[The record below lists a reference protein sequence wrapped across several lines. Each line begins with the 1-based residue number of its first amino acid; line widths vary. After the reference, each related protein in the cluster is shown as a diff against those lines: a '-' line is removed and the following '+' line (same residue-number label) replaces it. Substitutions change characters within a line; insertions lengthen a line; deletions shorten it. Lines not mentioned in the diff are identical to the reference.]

1 VTTVGPQRASACPV
15 HDFTPYELKPL
26 GGWTEFYDRLREES
40 PLVKNLFGRS
50 YYIPTRHED
59 ILGVLQD
66 PETFSSES
74 VVAYEPDPAYR
85 WIPHMINGDEHRQW
99 RRQLGPYF
107 SPRAIESIDA
117 RVRAKARGLIGEL
130 AGRGSCDLMTDFAL
144 KFPTAVVLEI
154 VGLPE
159 EDLPYLMT
167 LEEDI
172 NHAIGD
178 PGDVIRRKVTA
189 IDAVKRYLAQKIAQ
203 RRAEPADDLIT
214 KSLDMRIGDR
224 PVTDDELLNWW
235 QFLVQAG
242 LDSVAGML
250 GYFFHHLATH
260 PADRRRIVDQPET
273 IPAAMEEMMR
283 AFSFIVTGRKVTRDT
298 EIAGCPVAAGSMVQ
312 LALKMSGRD
321 DGFYDNA
328 AAVDFDRGTSNH
340 LAFGAGPH
348 RCLGSHLARR
358 ELRVALE
365 EWHRLIPDYRL
376 GEGEPITEFGRSSGV
391 NTLPLAWDVLREAAD
406 GT

>member
-1 VTTVGPQRASACPV
+1 VTTAKPEPAPACPV
-15 HDFTPYELKPL
+15 HDYTPYELKPL
-26 GGWTEFYDRLREES
+26 GGWTAFYDQLRQEAPVVRNE
-40 PLVKNLFGRS
+40 FGRG
-50 YYIPTRHED
+50 YFIPTRHEE
-59 ILGVLQD
+59 ILAVLQD
-66 PETFSSES
+66 PETFSSEAL
-74 VVAYEPDPAYR
+74 VAYEPDPSYK
-85 WIPHMINGDEHRQW
+85 WIPAMIGGEEHREW

-107 SPRAIESIDA
+107 SPREIEKVDA
-117 RVRAKARGLIGEL
+117 RVRARARGLIEEL

-144 KFPTAVVLEI
+144 KFPTAVALEV

-159 EDLPYLMT
+159 EDLGYLLE

-178 PGDVIRRKVTA
+178 PEDVVRRKVTA
-189 IDAVKRYLAQKIAQ
+189 IDAVKRYLAEKIAQ

-214 KSLDMRIGDR
+214 RSLDMQIGGR

-250 GYFFHHLATH
+250 GYFFYHLATH
-260 PADRRRIVDQPET
+260 PADRRRIVEQPEA
-273 IPAAMEEMMR
+273 IGSAMEEMLR
-283 AFSFIVTGRKVTRDT
+283 AFSFIVTGRKATRDT

-321 DGFYDNA
+321 DSFYDHA
-328 AAVDFDRGTSNH
+328 STVDFDRGTSNH

-365 EWHRLIPDYRL
+365 EWHRLIPQYRL

-391 NTLPLAWDVLREAAD
+391 NTLPLAWDVPAA
-406 GT
+406 

>member
-1 VTTVGPQRASACPV
+1 VTAQPERPSACPA

-26 GGWTEFYDRLREES
+26 GGWTEFYDGLRAEG
-40 PLVKNLFGRS
+40 PVVRNVFGRG
-50 YYIPTRHED
+50 YFIPTRHED
-59 ILGVLQD
+59 ILSVLQD
-66 PETFSSES
+66 PETFSSEAM
-74 VVAYEPDPAYR
+74 VAYEPDPSYR
-85 WIPHMINGDEHRQW
+85 WIPAMIGGDEHRQW

-107 SPRAIESIDA
+107 SPREIERLDA
-117 RVRAKARGLIGEL
+117 QVRARASGLIREL

-144 KFPTAVVLEI
+144 KFPTAVVLEV
-154 VGLPE
+154 VGLPA
-159 EDLPYLMT
+159 EDLPYLLA

-178 PGDVIRRKVTA
+178 PEDVIRRKMTA
-189 IDAVKRYLAQKIAQ
+189 IDAVRDYLAEKIAR
-203 RRAEPADDLIT
+203 RRAHSADDMIT
-214 KSLDMRIGDR
+214 KSLDIEIDGR
-224 PVTDDELLNWW
+224 PVTDTELLNYW

-250 GYFFHHLATH
+250 GYFFYHLATH
-260 PADRRRIVDQPET
+260 PADRRRLVDQPET
-273 IPAAMEEMMR
+273 IPGAMEEMLR

-312 LALKMSGRD
+312 LVLKMSGRD
-321 DGFYDNA
+321 DSFYANA
-328 AAVDFDRGTSNH
+328 DQVDLDRGTSNH

-365 EWHRLIPDYRL
+365 EWHKTIPDYRL
-376 GEGEPITEFGRSSGV
+376 GEGRPIAEFGRSSGV
-391 NTLPLAWDVLREAAD
+391 NTLPLAWDK
-406 GT
+406 

>member
-1 VTTVGPQRASACPV
+1 VTEVQPPPACPV

-26 GGWTEFYDRLREES
+26 GEWTAFYDQLRAQA
-40 PLVKNLFGRS
+40 PLVQNMFGRG

-66 PETFSSES
+66 PATFSSES

-85 WIPHMINGDEHRQW
+85 WIPHMINGEEHREW

-107 SPRAIESIDA
+107 TPRETERIDA
-117 RVRAKARGLIGEL
+117 RVRAKARGLIAEL

-144 KFPTAVVLEI
+144 RFPTAIVLEV
-154 VGLPE
+154 VGLPAG
-159 EDLPYLMT
+159 DLDYLLE
-167 LEEDI
+167 LEEGI
-172 NHAIGD
+172 LHAVGD
-178 PGDVIRRKVTA
+178 PDEAVRRKVAA
-189 IDAVKRYLAQKIAQ
+189 IGAVKRYLAEKIEQ

-214 KSLDMRIGDR
+214 KSLAIEIGGR

-250 GYFFHHLATH
+250 GYFFYHLATH
-260 PADRRRIVDQPET
+260 PADRRRIAEQPDI
-273 IPAAMEEMMR
+273 IPAATEELLR
-283 AFSFIVTGRKVTRDT
+283 AFSFIVTGRKAVKET
-298 EIAGCPVAAGSMVQ
+298 EIAGCPVPAGSMVQ
-312 LALKMSGRD
+312 IVLKMSGRD
-321 DGFYDNA
+321 DSVYDGA
-328 AAVDFDRGTSNH
+328 GTVDLDREPGSH

-365 EWHRLIPDYRL
+365 EWHRVIPDYRL
-376 GEGEPITEFGRSSGV
+376 GDGEPIVEFGRSSGV
-391 NTLPLAWDVLREAAD
+391 NTLPLAWDVR
-406 GT
+406 

>member
-1 VTTVGPQRASACPV
+1 MTSVEPQDASACPV
-15 HDFTPYELKPL
+15 HDFNPYELKPL
-26 GGWTEFYDRLREES
+26 GRWTELYDQLREES

-50 YYIPTRHED
+50 YYVPTRHED
-59 ILGVLQD
+59 ILSVLQD

-99 RRQLGPYF
+99 RRQLGSYF

-117 RVRAKARGLIGEL
+117 QVRAKARGLIGEL

-144 KFPTAVVLEI
+144 KFPTAIVLEVI
-154 VGLPE
+154 GLPAA
-159 EDLPYLMT
+159 DLGYLLE
-167 LEEDI
+167 LEEGI
-172 NHAIGD
+172 LHSVGD
-178 PGDVIRRKVTA
+178 PEEAVRRKVSG
-189 IDAVKRYLAQKIAQ
+189 IEAVKQYLAEKIEQ

-214 KSLDMRIGDR
+214 KSLSIEIDGK
-224 PVTDDELLNWW
+224 PVTGDELLNWW

-260 PADRRRIVDQPET
+260 PADRRRIVEQPRT
-273 IPAAMEEMMR
+273 IPAAMEELLR
-283 AFSFIVTGRKVTRDT
+283 AYSFIVTGRKATKET
-298 EIAGCPVAAGSMVQ
+298 EIAGCPVAAGSMV
-312 LALKMSGRD
+312 AIVLKMSGRD
-321 DGFYDNA
+321 DTFYDGA
-328 AAVDFDRGTSNH
+328 GTVDLDRGTSNH

-365 EWHRLIPDYRL
+365 EWHKIIPDYRL
-376 GEGEPITEFGRSSGV
+376 GEGKAIVEFGRSSGV
-391 NTLPLAWDVLREAAD
+391 NTLPLAWDA
-406 GT
+406 

>member
-1 VTTVGPQRASACPV
+1 MTEVQPPPACPV
-15 HDFTPYELKPL
+15 YDFTPYELKPL
-26 GGWTEFYDRLREES
+26 GEWTAFYDQLRAQA
-40 PLVKNLFGRS
+40 PLVQNRFGRG

-66 PETFSSES
+66 PATFSSES

-107 SPRAIESIDA
+107 TPREIERIDA
-117 RVRAKARGLIGEL
+117 RVRARARGLIAEL

-144 KFPTAVVLEI
+144 RFPTAIVLEV
-154 VGLPE
+154 VGLPAG
-159 EDLPYLMT
+159 DLDYL
-167 LEEDI
+167 LELEVGI
-172 NHAIGD
+172 LHTVGD
-178 PGDVIRRKVTA
+178 PDEAVRRKVAA
-189 IDAVKRYLAQKIAQ
+189 IGAVKRYLAEKIEQ

-214 KSLDMRIGDR
+214 KSLAIEIGGR

-250 GYFFHHLATH
+250 GYFFYHLATH
-260 PADRRRIVDQPET
+260 PADQRRIAEQPDI
-273 IPAAMEEMMR
+273 IPAATEELLR
-283 AFSFIVTGRKVTRDT
+283 AFSFIVTGRKAVRDT
-298 EIAGCPVAAGSMVQ
+298 EIAGCPVPAGSMVQ
-312 LALKMSGRD
+312 IVLKMSGRD
-321 DGFYDNA
+321 ESAYDGA
-328 AAVDFDRGTSNH
+328 GTVDLDREPGSH

-365 EWHRLIPDYRL
+365 EWHRVIPDYRL
-376 GEGEPITEFGRSSGV
+376 GEGEPIVEFGRSSGV
-391 NTLPLAWDVLREAAD
+391 NTLPLAWDVR
-406 GT
+406 

>member
-1 VTTVGPQRASACPV
+1 MTSAPPQSAPACPV

-26 GGWTEFYDRLREES
+26 GEWTAFYDRLREEA
-40 PLVKNLFGRS
+40 PLVRNLFGRG

-66 PETFSSES
+66 PATFSSEA

-85 WIPHMINGDEHRQW
+85 WIPHMINGEEHRQW

-107 SPRAIESIDA
+107 APREIERIDA
-117 RVRAKARGLIGEL
+117 RVRAKARGLIEEL

-144 KFPTAVVLEI
+144 KFPTAIVLEV
-154 VGLPE
+154 VGLPA
-159 EDLPYLMT
+159 EDLDYLLE
-167 LEEDI
+167 LEEGI
-172 NHAIGD
+172 LHAVGD
-178 PGDVIRRKVTA
+178 PGEVVRRKVSA
-189 IDAVKRYLAQKIAQ
+189 IDAVKRYLAEKIEQ

-214 KSLDMRIGDR
+214 KSRDIEIGGR

-250 GYFFHHLATH
+250 GYFFHYLATH
-260 PADRRRIVDQPET
+260 PGDRRRIVEQPET
-273 IPAAMEEMMR
+273 IPAAMEELLR
-283 AFSFIVTGRKVTRDT
+283 AFSFIVTGRKATKDT

-312 LALKMSGRD
+312 IVLKMSGRD
-321 DGFYDNA
+321 DTFYDGAGN
-328 AAVDFDRGTSNH
+328 VDLGRGTSNH

-365 EWHRLIPDYRL
+365 EWHRVIPDYRL
-376 GEGEPITEFGRSSGV
+376 GEGEPIVEFGRSSGV
-391 NTLPLAWDVLREAAD
+391 NTLPLAWDVP
-406 GT
+406 

>member
-1 VTTVGPQRASACPV
+1 M
-15 HDFTPYELKPL
+15 
-26 GGWTEFYDRLREES
+26 YDQLREES

-50 YYIPTRHED
+50 YDVPTRHED

-66 PETFSSES
+66 PETFSSEVGGARTS
-74 VVAYEPDPAYR
+74 RIRAYR
-85 WIPHMINGDEHRQW
+85 WILHMINGDEHRQW

-107 SPRAIESIDA
+107 SPRAIESVDD

-144 KFPTAVVLEI
+144 KFPTAIVLEV
-154 VGLPE
+154 VGLPAA
-159 EDLPYLMT
+159 DLGHLLE
-167 LEEDI
+167 LEEGI
-172 NHAIGD
+172 LHSVGD
-178 PGDVIRRKVTA
+178 PEEAVRRKVSG
-189 IDAVKRYLAQKIAQ
+189 IEAVKRYLAEKIEQ
-203 RRAEPADDLIT
+203 RRAEPDDDLIT
-214 KSLDMRIGDR
+214 KSLSIEIDGK

-260 PADRRRIVDQPET
+260 PADRRRIVEQPQA
-273 IPAAMEEMMR
+273 IPAAMEELLR
-283 AFSFIVTGRKVTRDT
+283 AYSFIVTGRKATKDT
-298 EIAGCPVAAGSMVQ
+298 EIAGCPVAAGSMV
-312 LALKMSGRD
+312 AIVLKMSGRD
-321 DGFYDNA
+321 DTFYDGA
-328 AAVDFDRGTSNH
+328 GTVDLDRGTSNH

-365 EWHRLIPDYRL
+365 EWHRVIPDYRL
-376 GEGEPITEFGRSSGV
+376 GEGEAIVEFGRSSGV
-391 NTLPLAWDVLREAAD
+391 NTLPLAWDVSRGETAS
-406 GT
+406 

>member
-1 VTTVGPQRASACPV
+1 MTEVQPPPACPV
-15 HDFTPYELKPL
+15 YDFTPYELKPL
-26 GGWTEFYDRLREES
+26 GEWTAFYDQLRAQA
-40 PLVKNLFGRS
+40 PLVQNRFGRG

-66 PETFSSES
+66 PATFSSES

-107 SPRAIESIDA
+107 TPREIERIDA
-117 RVRAKARGLIGEL
+117 RVRAKARGLIAEL

-144 KFPTAVVLEI
+144 RFPTAIVLEV
-154 VGLPE
+154 VGLPAG
-159 EDLPYLMT
+159 DLDYLLE
-167 LEEDI
+167 LEEGI
-172 NHAIGD
+172 LHTVGD
-178 PGDVIRRKVTA
+178 PDEAVRRKVAA
-189 IDAVKRYLAQKIAQ
+189 IGAVKRYLAEKIEQ

-214 KSLDMRIGDR
+214 KSLAIEIGGR

-250 GYFFHHLATH
+250 GYFFYHLATH
-260 PADRRRIVDQPET
+260 PADRRRIAEQPDI
-273 IPAAMEEMMR
+273 IPAATEELLR
-283 AFSFIVTGRKVTRDT
+283 AFSFIVTGRKAVRDT
-298 EIAGCPVAAGSMVQ
+298 EIAGCPVPAGSMVQ
-312 LALKMSGRD
+312 IVLKMSGRD
-321 DGFYDNA
+321 ESAYDGA
-328 AAVDFDRGTSNH
+328 GTVDLDREPGSH

-365 EWHRLIPDYRL
+365 EWHRVIPDYRL
-376 GEGEPITEFGRSSGV
+376 GEGEPIVEFGRSSGV
-391 NTLPLAWDVLREAAD
+391 NTLPLAWDVR
-406 GT
+406 